1 MPSAFSR
8 GRRCGLFCALFT
20 IPSRLLALACDAMS
34 MDDRPPTDGG
44 FQVGAARGRRQRE
57 PARS

>member
-20 IPSRLLALACDAMS
+20 IPACDAMS